1 LFDGLVSEKDNNMDD
16 RSTKTSADE
25 IRDSAQTAL
34 VQIEKIREAIETD
47 KDLASSSRAEI
58 ERLAG
63 EARSLLSQIQPLVA
77 QITAAQT
84 QVVSDQAVIA
94 AKSEHIQNAQTHAD
108 TVRSNLD
115 KIFTGCRQ
123 QQTDIE
129 AVRTATQASSDRA
142 TQLVAEITAAEA
154 VAKRDAAAVRAA
166 LEQADDSAEKTK
178 GLADK
183 AEQIEARIAEYEKRL
198 AGFEARSHE
207 QLRAIE
213 ALLPGATSAG
223 LAHAFDERR
232 KTFLKPATRWQW
244 LFVGSVSLL
253 VVVAATGLWH
263 VYTVQDTLTYD
274 ALLRLWLARLP
285 IAGAL
290 IWLALYASRESA
302 LAKRLE
308 EDYGYKAAVAASFQG
323 FFKQMS
329 EAAAG
334 TGESMAPSIKLCA
347 DTLATIATPPGRIY
361 DKHALTVT
369 PGGEIASTAKAIAE
383 AARS

>member
-1 LFDGLVSEKDNNMDD
+1 M
-16 RSTKTSADE
+16 STGSNRAAIDETRAAAQSALE
-25 IRDSAQTAL
+25 
-34 VQIEKIREAIETD
+34 QIERIGQSAESERNAAIN
-47 KDLASSSRAEI
+47 SRAEI
-58 ERLAG
+58 ERILG
-63 EARSLLSQIQPLVA
+63 EARSLLGQVQPIVA
-77 QITAAQT
+77 QITAAQS

-94 AKSEHIQNAQTHAD
+94 TKSEHIQNAQTHAD
-108 TVRSNLD
+108 SVRSNLD
-115 KIFTGCRQ
+115 KIFTTCKQ
-123 QQTDIE
+123 HQTE
-129 AVRTATQASSDRA
+129 AEVARTAALNSSERA

-154 VAKRDAAAVRAA
+154 AAKRDIAEVRAA
-166 LEQADDSAEKTK
+166 QAQADDSAARTK

-183 AEQIEARIAEYEKRL
+183 AEQIEAKVAEYEKRL
-198 AGFEARSHE
+198 AGFEAKCQE
-207 QLRAIE
+207 QLKAIE

-253 VVVAATGLWH
+253 VVLAATGLWH
-263 VYTVQDTLTYD
+263 VYTVQDSLTYD

-334 TGESMAPSIKLCA
+334 TGESVAPSIKLCA

-369 PGGEIASTAKAIAE
+369 PSGEIASTAKAMVE
-383 AARS
+383 TARA